1 MGADQRDVDAAG
13 DQRFERRIGR
23 GLGKAVEPAVL
34 QIRDARRKLK
44 AKQSEEREDMIGIS
58 AAVGVVAANRDLLW

>member
-1 MGADQRDVDAAG
+1 
-13 DQRFERRIGR
+13 
-23 GLGKAVEPAVL
+23 VL